1 MSDDDDISYNTYLSR
16 KLNRFSSRI
25 YRKKQKKLPSTDDS
39 EDTSKSKNDKNNN
52 NNSNNNSNNNNFNNN
67 NKTQDIKESK
77 TDNNLNNNINNNNET
92 DLYLVYD
99 YLYKSKCRLDLK
111 KLSLKNTKIAI
122 PTPPAPPRLK
132 KVNTKKAENN
142 DQNNSSNN
150 NNNNKIISSDYYSE
164 KPYAYI
170 KRFPTNNDHLVY
182 VKDKIYNIYN
192 IKTGEKIRTQRTNDI
207 SGYQGV
213 LPLPRERILA
223 VGADF
228 LRIYHYN
235 LYKKEL
241 KFVEPN
247 NNYPNYDKTIYVR
260 QITSCY
266 VVICKKTV
274 CYLYNIQKY
283 SSDKIIYLK
292 SIIKLLNNKKS
303 FKGITK
309 NDLDIN
315 DDYFSNCKVFS
326 KREFGLCYNDFIF
339 LVSVPEGCIVT
350 YFDVSKSISITNL
363 ENSKKYMKRMNIF
376 INIKKEMKKY
386 YFIWY
391 ENSNLVKIFTK
402 TDKKIDINDK
412 FIIPNSNNSE
422 MHERHNLIVIN
433 NKEEL
438 ISFDKEIKLNND
450 KIIFSIKQCANSD
463 IIIITKNNEM
473 IVYNFLCNSII
484 TIVTYAKIILDD
496 EIYFL
501 KRIGKG
507 LYIVNLADDMLGLIE
522 LKTGK
527 ILKKFSIDGKLCN
540 YADIVQEGEENKNKL
555 NKNILILNSYNIFSL
570 DL

>member
-1 MSDDDDISYNTYLSR
+1 MSDDDISYNTYLSR
-16 KLNRFSSRI
+16 KLNRFGRVYSRKG
-25 YRKKQKKLPSTDDS
+25 RKLPSTDES
-39 EDTSKSKNDKNNN
+39 EETSKSKNDKKSNNKEIKEKEN
-52 NNSNNNSNNNNFNNN
+52 NNSQS
-67 NKTQDIKESK
+67 D
-77 TDNNLNNNINNNNET
+77 NNNEN

-99 YLYKSKCRLDLK
+99 YSYKYKCRLDLK
-111 KLSLKNTKIAI
+111 KISLTTSKIKI
-122 PTPPAPPRLK
+122 PIPPAPPRLK
-132 KVNTKKAENN
+132 KVNLKKSENIEKSN
-142 DQNNSSNN
+142 ISNN
-150 NNNNKIISSDYYSE
+150 NNKNNINTNPSNDYNTE

-192 IKTGEKIRTQRTNDI
+192 ITTGEKIRTQRTNDI

-309 NDLDIN
+309 NDLNIN
-315 DDYFSNCKVFS
+315 DDYFSNCKIFS
-326 KREFGLCYNDFIF
+326 KREFGLCYHDFIF

-350 YFDVSKSISITNL
+350 YFNISNLYCVTNFQY
-363 ENSKKYMKRMNIF
+363 NKKYMKRMNIF
-376 INIKKEMKKY
+376 IN
-386 YFIWY
+386 
-391 ENSNLVKIFTK
+391 
-402 TDKKIDINDK
+402 
-412 FIIPNSNNSE
+412 
-422 MHERHNLIVIN
+422 
-433 NKEEL
+433 
-438 ISFDKEIKLNND
+438 
-450 KIIFSIKQCANSD
+450 
-463 IIIITKNNEM
+463 
-473 IVYNFLCNSII
+473 
-484 TIVTYAKIILDD
+484 
-496 EIYFL
+496 
-501 KRIGKG
+501 
-507 LYIVNLADDMLGLIE
+507 
-522 LKTGK
+522 
-527 ILKKFSIDGKLCN
+527 
-540 YADIVQEGEENKNKL
+540 
-555 NKNILILNSYNIFSL
+555 
-570 DL
+570 